1 MNPLNRHSPRL
12 FLLLTL
18 CALSLQL
25 HASALQPF
33 AAEYELYRGNSHIG
47 KAKFD
52 LAYEDGIWT
61 WQTVTRPVGFY
72 RLLTKKKPF
81 EETRMRPASQ
91 QLQLLLHRK
100 GDDPQKTASESAYFD
115 HEKGLIYYHE
125 DKKNRQLQLPADI
138 FNYHSI
144 HLLYPHMLDE
154 GLTQQDIMFYK
165 NGKLSKSQVRL
176 DRQHELTRDGD
187 KLIVDRL
194 TQSFNGKKNKMIYYY
209 QSGSVVPVKIEQL
222 KPGKAVNVLWRIS
235 YQ

>member
-1 MNPLNRHSPRL
+1 MNRLNRHSQRW

-18 CALSLQL
+18 GLLSLQL

-33 AAEYELYRGNSHIG
+33 AAEYQLYRGNSQIG
-47 KAKFD
+47 KAEFELDYK
-52 LAYEDGIWT
+52 DGIWT
-61 WQTVTRPVGFY
+61 WRTITRPVGFY
-72 RLLTKKKPF
+72 RLLTRKKPF
-81 EETRMRPASQ
+81 EETRMRSASQ

-100 GDDPQKTASESAYFD
+100 GDDPQKTANESAYFD
-115 HEKGLIYYHE
+115 HEKGQIYYHKG
-125 DKKNRQLQLPADI
+125 KKNRQLQLPDGV

-144 HLLYPHMLDE
+144 HLLYPQMLDA

-176 DRQHELTRDGD
+176 DREQELSRGED

-194 TQSFNGKKNKMIYYY
+194 TQSFNGKKNKMVYYY
-209 QSGSVVPVKIEQL
+209 QSGSLAPVKIEQL
-222 KPGKAVNVLWRIS
+222 KPGKTVNALWRIS